1 MRWGKRRPERSIDR
15 RQATSLDQLSDQI
28 LADQSRQRFTAR
40 PAGAEVP
47 RDVFLAAADE
57 LAEPLVTTGWSY
69 ARSGPHLTKKADT
82 TTVKLRFLSG
92 NLNVAGEIVL
102 LWVTAIAADR
112 AHRDWRR
119 TIGLPEDRPQVVE
132 LNLGTMLTPPGWLE
146 WNLAQPSTRP
156 ATVRD
161 IASTIESFGLPLA
174 DTLLDLLPHPQPDPD
189 ALARYVTLGTRL
201 ELLVRAGR
209 GDEAAALIEERII
222 ADEQYAKTYVPT
234 LAALRRGTRDGL
246 LTGSP
251 PAVAAWLVVLADL
264 PVR

>member
-1 MRWGKRRPERSIDR
+1 MRWGKRRADRSIDR
-15 RQATSLDQLSDQI
+15 REATSLDQLSDQI
-28 LADQSRQRFTAR
+28 LSDQSRSRFTPR
-40 PAGAEVP
+40 PAGAEAP
-47 RDVFLAAADE
+47 RDVFLAVADE
-57 LAEPLVTTGWSY
+57 LSEPLAAAGWTY
-69 ARSGPHLTKKADT
+69 ARSGPHLTKQAGT

-102 LWVTAIAADR
+102 LWVTAIATDR
-112 AHRDWRR
+112 AHRVWRR
-119 TIGLPEDRPQVVE
+119 TIGLPDDGPQVVD

-146 WNLAQPSTRP
+146 WNLAQPATRP

-174 DTLLDLLPHPQPDPD
+174 DILLDVLPHPQPDPD
-189 ALARYVTLGTRL
+189 ALAPYVTLGTRL

-209 GDEAAALIEERII
+209 RDEAAVLIEERII

-246 LTGSP
+246 LAGSP
-251 PAVAAWLVVLADL
+251 PAVAAWLVALADL